1 MVGGNPDDPYKV
13 GVEIFEPVSG
23 QSCSFPDFIFPSKDH
38 SQVRI
43 IHFKVNKKLKEDIR
57 NQKLYGKIFFR
68 VNLLFVEVQIMI

>member
-13 GVEIFEPVSG
+13 GVEIFEPVSS

-43 IHFKVNKKLKEDIR
+43 IHFKVNKKLKDI
-57 NQKLYGKIFFR
+57 
-68 VNLLFVEVQIMI
+68 